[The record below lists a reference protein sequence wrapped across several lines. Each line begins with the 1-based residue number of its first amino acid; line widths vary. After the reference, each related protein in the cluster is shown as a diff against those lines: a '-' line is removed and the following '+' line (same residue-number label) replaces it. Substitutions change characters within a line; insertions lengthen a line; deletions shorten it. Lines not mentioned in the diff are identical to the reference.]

1 MTGQRVPDLIP
12 QQRAELDFLRST
24 PRALLLSE
32 TGTGKTAVLLTYAED
47 CLRQG
52 WTVLWVT
59 EKGLVGQFMR
69 EAGVWLSDGT
79 PSPVAFDKAKATDRF
94 RVATHGVLARRA
106 GKLATSGAD
115 VLIVDEAQ
123 IVGGGGVEPNAATY
137 RAMLELSEASTR
149 SVFATA
155 TPVGTAHAFDLLALL
170 ECARIPGCPSR
181 AVMASH
187 AEYRATAT
195 KWGTVDLLAGVT
207 DHGLGLLIA
216 PLARHAIRGT
226 IEGTGQATPT
236 LVRHFVDV
244 PLTGQ
249 DAQAYA
255 EAEAVGGLR
264 GHQHRQSASRSPAS
278 LVPALLYALEE
289 ADRRGHRHVVVF
301 TDNFDLLDPITEAL
315 RSSGRDVQT
324 ITGESTAAQ
333 RTAALRAHADAPA
346 SVLVGTGAVETGLNI
361 QHASLLV
368 SVVQSWNPAREE
380 QREGRLVRLG
390 SPHKEVTHL
399 VIRPAVGIED
409 HKVNRHDRKRDV
421 TERVLS
427 AVGSSSPRM
436 EVAHV

>member
-1 MTGQRVPDLIP
+1 MIWQGVPDLIP

-32 TGTGKTAVLLTYAED
+32 TGTGKTAVLLAYAEE
-47 CLRQG
+47 CMRLG
-52 WTVLWVT
+52 LTVLWVT

-69 EAGVWLSDGT
+69 EAGAWLHDGT
-79 PSPVAFDKAKATDRF
+79 PGPVAFDKAKATDRF

-106 GKLATSGAD
+106 GKLDALGAG

-123 IVGGGGVEPNAATY
+123 IVGGGGIDPDAATY
-137 RAMLELSEASTR
+137 RAIRELSEASTR

-170 ECARIPGCPSR
+170 ECAQIPGCPSR

-195 KWGTVDLLAGVT
+195 KWGTTDVLAGIT

-226 IEGTGQATPT
+226 IEGTGQAMPT
-236 LVRHFVDV
+236 VVRHFVDV

-255 EAEAVGGLR
+255 GAGAVAGLR
-264 GHQHRQSASRSPAS
+264 GHQHRQSASRSAAA

-301 TDNFDLLDPITEAL
+301 TDNFDLFDPITEAL
-315 RSSGRDVQT
+315 RASGRDVQT
-324 ITGESTAAQ
+324 ITGESTTAQ

-361 QHASLLV
+361 QHASLLI
-368 SVVQSWNPAREE
+368 SVVQSWNPAREA

-390 SPHKEVTHL
+390 SQHREVTHL
-399 VIRPAVGIED
+399 VIRPDVGIEA

-421 TERVLS
+421 AERVIG
-427 AVGSSSPRM
+427 AFGSTSLIGQPS
-436 EVAHV
+436 